1 MYPGAMQ
8 GHKKFRAEYKK
19 IRDKRET
26 TRQGQYP
33 EQEYFDAMHKVIGAK
48 HLTEPPVVLESF
60 TDSQTVE
67 SMGLAET
74 QDMSRE
80 VVDEGSTSPAASHSS
95 GGHSS
100 STGSHSSGTVH
111 TSVDG
116 DTHASGGKGKS
127 KKRKLCKREATNE
140 SLEKMIDM
148 QMKSDKLTV
157 DLEEKRMRLGER
169 QM

>member
-1 MYPGAMQ
+1 MVSHVPWSNAGTRLKSLEQ
-8 GHKKFRAEYKK
+8 NTKRFVTKK
-19 IRDKRET
+19 ET
-26 TRQGQYP
+26 TRQGQYKEP
-33 EQEYFDAMHKVIGAK
+33 DYFDAIHKVIGAK

-100 STGSHSSGTVH
+100 STGSHSSSSSSGTVH

-116 DTHASGGKGKS
+116 DTHALVVRASLRRENYVKEKLLMKVW
-127 KKRKLCKREATNE
+127 KK
-140 SLEKMIDM
+140 
-148 QMKSDKLTV
+148 
-157 DLEEKRMRLGER
+157 
-169 QM
+169 